1 MAAMTALEFHA
12 FAGLFPL
19 LEGADFDELVAD
31 IREHGSSMPDSSL

>member
-1 MAAMTALEFHA
+1 MSTLEFHTLA
-12 FAGLFPL
+12 SLFPL